1 MFCITSQTP
10 TGFTEK
16 LLQTGIAPQAT
27 RKLVLIGYTPCLLH
41 TLYRVNTQEVHFCHP
56 ISTVKQSIL
65 YWGIAGIF
73 KRDGDGIR
81 IRVPNVPSC

>member
-16 LLQTGIAPQAT
+16 LLQTGIAPQTT

-41 TLYRVNTQEVHFCHP
+41 TLYRANT
-56 ISTVKQSIL
+56 
-65 YWGIAGIF
+65 
-73 KRDGDGIR
+73 
-81 IRVPNVPSC
+81 